1 MADDAA
7 TADRVYFPELDGLRF
22 IAFLLV
28 FGFHGGFGWLPEVV
42 TLATLPLFMLAQLLG
57 PGLAGRVADIG
68 PAVGRAL
75 VGNGWVGVQLFFIL
89 SGYLITTLLLR
100 EEARFGRVDLKAFWV
115 RRALRIWPLY
125 YLIVGVT
132 FFLLPALDG
141 RLRTTEHA
149 EMVRRHLPWFLAFLG
164 NWSMIVRGP
173 MGDDAITVL
182 WSVCAEE
189 QFYVVCPLIVALVGR
204 RWRLGVVGLGMA
216 AAVATRAWVASRG
229 FHPLAISY
237 NTVAHLDTMLSGVAL
252 AIVLDRHPPG
262 PRAVRAAGYWG
273 WAVLAASV
281 VLMNRSELAH
291 TTRWRQTW
299 DYVAIWAT
307 GLGIVAYPMIR
318 PGRAKRWLS
327 ARWMVWLGRI
337 SYGLYM
343 YHEIA
348 FWAVGRSGLRSVG
361 ALGLTVALAGA
372 SYYGVE
378 RPFLRLKRAW
388 TRVPSR
394 PV

>member
-173 MGDDAITVL
+173 MGDDEITVL
-182 WSVCAEE
+182 WSV
-189 QFYVVCPLIVALVGR
+189 
-204 RWRLGVVGLGMA
+204 
-216 AAVATRAWVASRG
+216 
-229 FHPLAISY
+229 
-237 NTVAHLDTMLSGVAL
+237 
-252 AIVLDRHPPG
+252 
-262 PRAVRAAGYWG
+262 
-273 WAVLAASV
+273 
-281 VLMNRSELAH
+281 
-291 TTRWRQTW
+291 
-299 DYVAIWAT
+299 
-307 GLGIVAYPMIR
+307 
-318 PGRAKRWLS
+318 
-327 ARWMVWLGRI
+327 
-337 SYGLYM
+337 
-343 YHEIA
+343 
-348 FWAVGRSGLRSVG
+348 
-361 ALGLTVALAGA
+361 
-372 SYYGVE
+372 
-378 RPFLRLKRAW
+378 
-388 TRVPSR
+388 
-394 PV
+394 